1 MTASATGLRVLT
13 WNLYHGRD
21 KPPDRSLFTLRSRLF
36 RKTEDDGVFVQLNR
50 SLREEFVSVVARAEW
65 SLCLLQEAPPS
76 WCATLARRCG
86 AQADRVLTSRNQLR
100 PLTGALAR
108 WNPDLIASWE
118 GGSNTT
124 LVRPPWRI
132 VEGSMRSLLLNPLS
146 ERRLVERRR
155 MAFMR
160 VRLAG
165 TATEICVA
173 NLHATTRPSR
183 QTGRELP
190 RAAQKAVEWASGTPI
205 VFGGDFNLRPASAP
219 AVYESLE
226 RDLGF
231 SPPTAGDAID
241 HLLVRGLD
249 VLEAPEHWPAERR
262 ELEIRLDGGSR
273 RVRLSDHAPVGALFG
288 VRLPRCDTTGVDG

>member
-1 MTASATGLRVLT
+1 MTASATELRALT

-50 SLREEFVSVVARAEW
+50 SLREEFVSMIARAEW
-65 SLCLLQEAPPS
+65 SICLLQEAPPS
-76 WCATLARRCG
+76 WCAALAHRCD

-100 PLTGALAR
+100 PLTSALAR

-124 LVRPPWRI
+124 LVRRPWQI
-132 VEGSMRSLLLNPLS
+132 VEGSTRSLLLNPLS

-160 VRLAG
+160 VRLAV
-165 TATEICVA
+165 TATELCVA
-173 NLHATTRPSR
+173 NLHATTRPPT
-183 QTGRELP
+183 QTGRELV
-190 RAAQKAVEWASGTPI
+190 RAAQTAVDWASGTPI
-205 VFGGDFNLRPASAP
+205 VLGGDFNLRPAAAP
-219 AVYESLE
+219 AVYERLE
-226 RDLGF
+226 RELGF
-231 SPPTAGDAID
+231 LAPTAADSID

-249 VLEAPEHWPAERR
+249 ILEAPERWPAEQR

-273 RVRLSDHAPVGALFG
+273 KVRLSDHAPVEALFG
-288 VRLPRCDTTGVDG
+288 VRLPRCDTTSVDG